1 MEILERSALDRP
13 LDHCPAVESPI
24 RSSRNSLTGRNRPG
38 RPQHLGRVRNCD
50 REREL
55 QRERE
60 QGMTSPV
67 GQPGPS
73 PKGHDPSKTG
83 AKPPPPTEPSA
94 RKPGAFEPL
103 PRKRGAKPPPAV
115 GSDAPNRWLTTDP
128 PGDINALRSSS
139 SLGHRPHPKR
149 SGLQIGT
156 IPLLAVIVVLSALA
170 VWQTGLLDSLFST
183 EPDVQAALN
192 NAGFTSVTATVDG
205 DTATLFGM
213 ANTPTVLEQVVA
225 VALSVEGIRRVDNQ
239 VVVGETGED
248 LTGQIQAALAAAGF
262 SDLQVVVDGDMATV
276 SGAVADEDALGAAA
290 LAVLNVPGVA
300 QLDNRLVVGPVGPQ
314 VDVQAALLSAL
325 AADEFAYVSYEVQG
339 DLAVLTGAVSTEEAR
354 ARAAANVLSV
364 NGIEKTDNRLAIDPS
379 LPIGPALPAEQLEAA
394 ATTALA
400 SAGIQTVSAT
410 VEGRRAI
417 LDGTVPLETIGSGF
431 FAFVKMAETAVLS
444 VDGID
449 QVSSRLSLRGD
460 GAILRNELQ
469 ALLANTPVE
478 FALGSADLAAAGQ
491 EVLDQAAVIIQSQPG
506 LQVLIAGH
514 TDAAGSNETNEALAR
529 QRAGAVRTYLLTR
542 GVPSY
547 RLVAVSYGELFPDLE
562 ATAEQNRR
570 IEFEVGP

>member
-1 MEILERSALDRP
+1 
-13 LDHCPAVESPI
+13 
-24 RSSRNSLTGRNRPG
+24 
-38 RPQHLGRVRNCD
+38 
-50 REREL
+50 
-55 QRERE
+55 
-60 QGMTSPV
+60 
-67 GQPGPS
+67 
-73 PKGHDPSKTG
+73 
-83 AKPPPPTEPSA
+83 
-94 RKPGAFEPL
+94 
-103 PRKRGAKPPPAV
+103 
-115 GSDAPNRWLTTDP
+115 
-128 PGDINALRSSS
+128 
-139 SLGHRPHPKR
+139 
-149 SGLQIGT
+149 
-156 IPLLAVIVVLSALA
+156 
-170 VWQTGLLDSLFST
+170 
-183 EPDVQAALN
+183 
-192 NAGFTSVTATVDG
+192 
-205 DTATLFGM
+205 
-213 ANTPTVLEQVVA
+213 
-225 VALSVEGIRRVDNQ
+225 
-239 VVVGETGED
+239 
-248 LTGQIQAALAAAGF
+248 
-262 SDLQVVVDGDMATV
+262 
-276 SGAVADEDALGAAA
+276 
-290 LAVLNVPGVA
+290 
-300 QLDNRLVVGPVGPQ
+300 
-314 VDVQAALLSAL
+314 LLSAL

-339 DLAVLTGAVSTEEAR
+339 DLAVLRGAVSTEEAR
-354 ARAAANVLSV
+354 AQAAANVLSV
-364 NGIEKTDNRLAIDPS
+364 NGIEKIDNRLAIDAS

-394 ATTALA
+394 AATALA

-431 FAFVKMAETAVLS
+431 FAFVKMAESAVLS

-460 GAILRNELQ
+460 GAILRSELQ

-562 ATAEQNRR
+562 APAEQNRR

>member
-1 MEILERSALDRP
+1 
-13 LDHCPAVESPI
+13 
-24 RSSRNSLTGRNRPG
+24 
-38 RPQHLGRVRNCD
+38 
-50 REREL
+50 
-55 QRERE
+55 
-60 QGMTSPV
+60 MTSPV

-73 PKGHDPSKTG
+73 PKGQDPSKTG
-83 AKPPPPTEPSA
+83 AKPAPPTEPSA

-149 SGLQIGT
+149 SGFRIGT

-170 VWQTGLLDSLFST
+170 VWQTGLLDSLFSS

-213 ANTPTVLEQVVA
+213 ADTPTVLEQVVA

-276 SGAVADEDALGAAA
+276 SGAVADEAALGAAA

-314 VDVQAALLSAL
+314 EDVQAALLSAL

-339 DLAVLTGAVSTEEAR
+339 DLAVLRGAVSTEEAR
-354 ARAAANVLSV
+354 AQAAANVLSV
-364 NGIEKTDNRLAIDPS
+364 NGIEKIDNRLAIDAS

-394 ATTALA
+394 AATALA

-431 FAFVKMAETAVLS
+431 FAFVKMAESAVLS

-460 GAILRNELQ
+460 GAILRSELQ

-562 ATAEQNRR
+562 APAEQNRR